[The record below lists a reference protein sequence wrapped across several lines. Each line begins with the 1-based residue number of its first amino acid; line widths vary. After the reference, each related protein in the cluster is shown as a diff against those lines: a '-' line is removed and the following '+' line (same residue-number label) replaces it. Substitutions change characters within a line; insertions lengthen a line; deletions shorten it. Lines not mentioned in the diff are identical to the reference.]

1 MPANGDVGTGRGA
14 GVRKPPGKE
23 PAGRSFVAGRSM
35 AISASR
41 TGVPLDD
48 KKVESK
54 DRQCW
59 WAWGMGCGEHQ
70 PRWRVA
76 IRARSQRAQATWARP
91 VATGPGPV

>member
-1 MPANGDVGTGRGA
+1 MLAMTTLAAGRGA

-59 WAWGMGCGEHQ
+59 
-70 PRWRVA
+70 
-76 IRARSQRAQATWARP
+76 
-91 VATGPGPV
+91 

>member
-1 MPANGDVGTGRGA
+1 
-14 GVRKPPGKE
+14 
-23 PAGRSFVAGRSM
+23 VAGRSM

-59 WAWGMGCGEHQ
+59 
-70 PRWRVA
+70 
-76 IRARSQRAQATWARP
+76 
-91 VATGPGPV
+91 